1 MQAFKKWFGDWE
13 LTANIINGINAL
25 KELSNGVER
34 VDNAMRRSEL
44 KDLGGPAEI
53 AFEWGGEGIPDKQG
67 YIRKGYGFAKIIQKH
82 GADDAIRIIGTI
94 ANGKMGEPYV
104 VEGGQRVDIISGE
117 YQTTISLY
125 KNVKKVVGFLRAM
138 R

>member
-1 MQAFKKWFGDWE
+1 M
-13 LTANIINGINAL
+13 
-25 KELSNGVER
+25 S
-34 VDNAMRRSEL
+34 
-44 KDLGGPAEI
+44 GG
-53 AFEWGGEGIPDKQG
+53 GGEGIPDKQG

-94 ANGKMGEPYV
+94 ANGKMGEPYG

-125 KNVKKVVGFLRAM
+125 KNGEKGSWVLTGYKIDYNTDAKGRG
-138 R
+138 